1 MWLLVKEENIEFEF
15 DIRNLKLKGQL
26 VNSLM
31 GKYGGELLVE
41 IIKFVLQSINFGIIC
56 IKILVSYISYINR
69 YFC

>member
-26 VNSLM
+26 VDSLM
-31 GKYGGELLVE
+31 GQYGGELLVE
-41 IIKFVLQSINFGIIC
+41 FIKFVLQSINFGIIC